1 MFKKYS
7 YLIILFVTFS
17 CASNFNYYEKV
28 GFAKVSKSKAR
39 LVKPDGEVSDVYL
52 VLNNYDK
59 ILNWNRSLRF
69 AITVGLFADY
79 LSDV

>member
-1 MFKKYS
+1 MGVVLPENFK
-7 YLIILFVTFS
+7 I
-17 CASNFNYYEKV
+17 N
-28 GFAKVSKSKAR
+28 SKSKAR